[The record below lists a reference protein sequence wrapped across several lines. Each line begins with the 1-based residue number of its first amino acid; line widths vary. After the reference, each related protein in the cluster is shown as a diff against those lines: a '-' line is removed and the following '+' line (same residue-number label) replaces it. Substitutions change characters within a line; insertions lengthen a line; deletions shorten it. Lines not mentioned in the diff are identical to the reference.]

1 MLFKS
6 KILVSLYF
14 LLFFINIFPESQ
26 DAYKYA
32 ETNGIAVVICA
43 GIKFMRTAIIPIA
56 GIMLSVT
63 GLAAFQGKI
72 NFLSLLTLA
81 IGIGIFRNTSPL
93 LKMIAP
99 DTDLHYE
106 CKCITEKK
114 VLRRYTDSEGNKI
127 WQEIF
132 IDTGVDEDCN
142 PI

>member
-1 MLFKS
+1 MHFNKKRLF
-6 KILVSLYF
+6 ILFCVF
-14 LLFFINIFPESQ
+14 TTFNLFAESQ
-26 DAYKYA
+26 EAYKYA
-32 ETNGIAVVICA
+32 ETNGIATVICA

-81 IGIGIFRNTSPL
+81 VGIGIFRNTSPL
-93 LKMIAP
+93 LKMISP

-106 CKCITEKK
+106 CKCIPKKK

-127 WQEIF
+127 WQEII